1 MLVQICLLTLVIALA
16 IPCAVFFVECL
27 SAAVGSSSQTPSS
40 LAPSS
45 PTPSASD
52 LKSFSIAVLM
62 PAHNEAEVIASTLAA
77 LTPQLSGQDKLIVVA
92 DNCTDQTAQLARQAG
107 ASVLERTDDSRRGK
121 GYALDYGLQSIAAAP
136 PAVVVIVDADCRF
149 ERGSLRQ
156 LAQTA
161 LAQQRPVQAVYLLE
175 QVEQPSL
182 KESVSAFAFKV
193 KNLVRP
199 LGLMRLNLP
208 CLLTGTG
215 MAFPWPIVAK
225 IDLASSSIVED
236 MKLGFDLAIAHNPP
250 LLCPAVNVVGPL
262 PPTDEAAKTQ
272 RTRWEHGHLQLI
284 SRYVP
289 RLVTQ
294 AAVQGRLGLL
304 AIALDLLV
312 PPLSLLVMLGLAIT
326 ALTTLAGAVT
336 GFWLSA
342 QICYGALLA
351 ILAAVILSWAKFA
364 QADISLKKLL
374 SVPLYLLWKVPLY
387 LKFLTNPQVE
397 WVRTRR
403 QSVRK

>member
-1 MLVQICLLTLVIALA
+1 
-16 IPCAVFFVECL
+16 
-27 SAAVGSSSQTPSS
+27 
-40 LAPSS
+40 
-45 PTPSASD
+45 
-52 LKSFSIAVLM
+52 M
-62 PAHNEAEVIASTLAA
+62 PAHNEAEVIAHTLAA
-77 LTPQLSGQDKLIVVA
+77 LTPQLTAQDRLIVVA
-92 DNCTDQTAQLARQAG
+92 DNCTDHTAQIAREAG
-107 ASVLERTDDSRRGK
+107 AIVLERSDRHRRGK
-121 GYALDYGLQSIAAAP
+121 GYALDYGLRSIAAAP
-136 PAVVVIVDADCRF
+136 PDVVVIVDADCRF
-149 ERGSLRQ
+149 ERGSVRQ

-175 QVEQPSL
+175 QIEQPSL

-199 LGLMRLNLP
+199 LGLARLNLP

-215 MAFPWPIVAK
+215 MAFPWPIMATV
-225 IDLASSSIVED
+225 DLASSSIVED
-236 MKLGFDLAIAHNPP
+236 MKLGFDLAIANSPP

-284 SRYVP
+284 SRYGP
-289 RLVTQ
+289 RLIAQ
-294 AAVQGRLGLL
+294 AVAQGRLGLL

-312 PPLSLLVMLGLAIT
+312 PPLSLLVMLGLAIA
-326 ALTTLAGAVT
+326 ALMTLAGAIT
-336 GFWLSA
+336 GFWLAA

-351 ILAAVILSWAKFA
+351 IIAAVIMSWAKFA

-374 SVPLYLLWKVPLY
+374 SIPLYLLWKVPLY

-403 QSVRK
+403 ESARK